1 MDANWADLSPTEKR
15 EKRFEKWLST
25 EGMEFNSPEAE
36 QKYKDIVTRYIKVIN
51 LEEPDRVPVSLPTG
65 TLPIYMAGMTYKEAM
80 YDNEKLCKAYMNV
93 FHVFKGD
100 NFAPPMMSSGKAADI
115 LDSKMSKYPGHGL
128 PDDADGNQFVEG
140 EYMKADEY
148 DMFINDM
155 SDFVFRC
162 YLPRTMG
169 VLEPLKYF
177 MPLSHVLGFPNMFL
191 GPMSVPE
198 VQNMFLSLI
207 EYGKETTK
215 WQIPL
220 MEFNRMAQA
229 EGYPSMMGA
238 FAHAPFDLMG
248 DTLRGT
254 RGIMTDMYRQPDKL
268 HQAMEKLVPLNINIA
283 VGAANMA
290 KSPLVM
296 FPLHKGDDTM
306 MSEDQYR
313 EFYWPSFR
321 KVIMGLIDEGVVP
334 MLFAEGKYNNR
345 LDIIKDL
352 PRGGVVWYFD
362 QTDMFRAKEI
372 LGDTA
377 CLMGNVPT
385 SLLCTGSPQA
395 VKEYCR
401 KLIQTVGKGGGFI
414 LAGGSMIDKGNPD
427 NLHAMTDAVFEYG
440 VYKQP

>member
-1 MDANWADLSPTEKR
+1 MEANWADLSPTEKR
-15 EKRFEKWLST
+15 KKRFEKWLST

-36 QKYKDIVTRYIKVIN
+36 QKYKDIVTRYIRVIN

-65 TLPIYMAGMTYKEAM
+65 TLPIFMAGMTYKEAM
-80 YDNEKLCKAYMNV
+80 YDNEKLCKAYMDV
-93 FHVFKGD
+93 LHVFKGD
-100 NFAPPMMSSGKAADI
+100 NFATPFMSSGKAEEI
-115 LDSKMSKYPGHGL
+115 VDSKISKYPGHGL
-128 PDDADGNQFVEG
+128 SDDADAHQFVEG

-162 YLPRTMG
+162 YLPRTIG

-177 MPLSHVLGFPNMFL
+177 MPLSYVLGFPNMFL
-191 GPMSVPE
+191 GPMSNPE

-207 EYGKETTK
+207 EYGKETAK
-215 WQIPL
+215 WQFPL
-220 MEFNRMAQA
+220 MEFSRMAQA

-254 RGIMTDMYRQPDKL
+254 RGIMTDIYRRPDKL
-268 HQAMEKLVPLNINIA
+268 HEAMEKLVPLNINIA
-283 VGAANMA
+283 VGAANMS
-290 KSPLVM
+290 KCPFVM

-306 MSEDQYR
+306 MSEEQYR
-313 EFYWPSFR
+313 EFYWPTFR
-321 KVIMGLIDEGVVP
+321 KVIMGLIEEGVVP
-334 MLFAEGKYNNR
+334 MLFAEGRYNHR
-345 LDIIKDL
+345 LHIIKDL

-401 KLIQTVGKGGGFI
+401 KLIQIVGKGGGFI
-414 LAGGSMIDKGNPD
+414 LAGGSMIHKGNPD

-440 VYKQP
+440 VYK

>member
-1 MDANWADLSPTEKR
+1 MEANWIDLSPEQRR
-15 EKRFEKWLST
+15 EKRFDKWLST

-36 QKYKDIVTRYIKVIN
+36 QKYKDIVTRFIKVIK
-51 LEEPDRVPVSLPTG
+51 LEEPDRVPVILPTG
-65 TLPIYMAGMTYKEAM
+65 TLPIYMAGMTYREAM
-80 YDNEKLCKAYMNV
+80 YDNEKLCKAYMDA
-93 FHVFKGD
+93 FQVFKGD
-100 NFAPPMMSSGKAADI
+100 NFVGPMIFSGKASEL
-115 LDSKMSKYPGHGL
+115 LDSKISKYPGHGL

-148 DMFINDM
+148 DIFINDM

-177 MPLSHVLGFPNMFL
+177 MPLSHILGFPNMFL
-191 GPMSVPE
+191 GPMSNPE

-207 EYGKETTK
+207 EYGKETAR
-215 WQIPL
+215 WQAPL
-220 MEFNRMAQA
+220 MKLNRMALA

-254 RGIMTDMYRQPDKL
+254 HGIIMDMYRQPDKL

-283 VGAANMA
+283 VGTANMS
-290 KSPLVM
+290 KCPITM

-306 MSEDQYR
+306 MSDEQYE
-313 EFYWPSFR
+313 EFYWPTFR
-321 KVIMGLIDEGVVP
+321 KVIMGLIEEGVVP
-334 MLFAEGKYNNR
+334 LLFAEGKYNNR
-345 LDIIKDL
+345 LKTIKDL
-352 PRGGVVWYFD
+352 PRGGVIWHFD

-385 SLLCTGSPQA
+385 SLLCTGSPQD

-401 KLIQTVGKGGGFI
+401 KLIEVVGKGGGFM
-414 LAGGSMIDKGNPD
+414 LAGGAMIDKGNPD
-427 NLHAMTDAVFEYG
+427 NLHAMTEAAFEYG
-440 VYKQP
+440 IYS